1 MVNPKLFRIHTS
13 RSTSEENNTKQA
25 LAVKEEEDLFG
36 MIVSLFTPEQI
47 QPSESRSGI
56 TIPSRMIWLDRECI
70 TS

>member
-1 MVNPKLFRIHTS
+1 MVNPKLFRTHTS

-25 LAVKEEEDLFG
+25 PAVKEEEDLFG

-47 QPSESRSGI
+47 QPSESKSGI
-56 TIPSRMIWLDRECI
+56 TIPLRMIWLDRECI